1 MRFEHLDLVGRRRWF
16 FAASGG
22 VVLAALL
29 LLAIPPSLRPGIEFT
44 SGTTALLR
52 FDRPVEQAALRQAY
66 ADLGHAEARI
76 QSTGGIEFLVRTR
89 ELDVPDE
96 AFVSPAPPVAA
107 PEPVGPVPIEPVGTA
122 VLGAEDAPPGTTVLL
137 RRPFQNDICNFGGL
151 VSELPAGTPVK
162 VVEQHPECVAN
173 GGLVWRVLAEGE
185 LGYVLSTDTH
195 GFAPVEEVSEQVSA
209 IDLGERGV
217 IENELEARF
226 GSFAVLEFDTV
237 SAVVSRVAVRNAT
250 VAVVVAAIFIMG
262 YVAFAFSSMPSPLRY
277 AGAAIIALAH
287 DVLIVLGAFSLL
299 GKLAGTEINLMFVT
313 GLLTVIGF
321 SVHDS
326 IVVFDR
332 IRENVQRAPDAPVG
346 ESVNTALVETMARSL
361 NTSLTLLLTVCALLF
376 LGGVTIR
383 EFLLVILVGV
393 IAGTYSSIAIAA
405 QILVAWESGDLGRL
419 RVRLGR
425 SLRGTR
431 RSGSAA
437 GG

>member
-1 MRFEHLDLVGRRRWF
+1 MRFEHLDLVGLRHWL
-16 FAASGG
+16 FAVSA
-22 VVLAALL
+22 VLVLASLALL
-29 LLAIPPSLRPGIEFT
+29 AVPPSLRPGIEFT

-52 FDRPVEQAALRQAY
+52 FDRPVEQAALREAY
-66 ADLGHAEARI
+66 AELGHDEARI

-107 PEPVGPVPIEPVGTA
+107 PDLPGPAALEPVGRA
-122 VLGAEDAPPGTTVLL
+122 VLGAEGAPEGATVLL
-137 RRPFQNDICNFGGL
+137 RRPFQGDVCDFGGL
-151 VSELPAGTPVK
+151 VAELPAGTPVE
-162 VVEQHPECVAN
+162 VVEEHPECAP
-173 GGLVWRVLAEGE
+173 GIGLVWRVLAEGE
-185 LGYVLSTDTH
+185 LGYVLSSDAH
-195 GFAPVEEVSEQVSA
+195 GFAAIEKPAVQEPE

-217 IENELEARF
+217 IEDELEARF
-226 GSFAVLEFDTV
+226 GSFDVLEFDTV

-250 VAVVVAAIFIMG
+250 VAVVVAALFIMG
-262 YVAFAFSSMPSPLRY
+262 YVAFAFSSMPAPLRY

-287 DVLIVLGAFSLL
+287 DVVIVLGAFSLL

-332 IRENVQRAPDAPVG
+332 IRENVQRAPDAPFG
-346 ESVNTALVETMARSL
+346 ESVNTALVETLARSL

-405 QILVAWESGDLGRL
+405 QVLVAWEAGDAGRL
-419 RVRLGR
+419 RARIA
-425 SLRGTR
+425 SLR
-431 RSGSAA
+431 RSGAA
-437 GG
+437 ASG

>member
-1 MRFEHLDLVGRRRWF
+1 MRLDRLDLVGLRRWF
-16 FAASGG
+16 FVGSAAA
-22 VVLAALL
+22 VLASLL

-52 FDRPVEQAALRQAY
+52 FDRPVDQAALRAAY
-66 ADLGHAEARI
+66 ADLGHEEARI

-107 PEPVGPVPIEPVGTA
+107 PELPGPAELEAIGSA
-122 VLGAEDAPPGTTVLL
+122 VLGAEEALPGSTVLL
-137 RRPFQNDICNFGGL
+137 RRPFQGDVCNFGGL
-151 VSELPAGTPVK
+151 VAELPAGTEVQ
-162 VVEQHPECVAN
+162 VVDQHPECAAS
-173 GGLVWRVLAEGE
+173 GGVVWRVLAEGE
-185 LGYVLSTDTH
+185 LGYVRSAETH
-195 GFAPVEEVSEQVSA
+195 GFSAVEEPVEEASA
-209 IDLGERGV
+209 VDLGERGV
-217 IENELEARF
+217 IEQELQRRF
-226 GSFAVLEFDTV
+226 GGFDVLEFDTV

-250 VAVVVAAIFIMG
+250 VAVAVAALFIMA
-262 YVAFAFSSMPSPLRY
+262 YVAFAFSQMPSPLRY

-299 GKLAGTEINLMFVT
+299 GKLVGTEINLMFVT

-332 IRENVQRAPDAPVG
+332 IRENVQRAPDAPFVQN
-346 ESVNTALVETMARSL
+346 VNTALVETLARSL

-393 IAGTYSSIAIAA
+393 VAGTYSSIAIAA
-405 QILVAWESGDLGRL
+405 QVLVAWDSGDVGRL
-419 RVRLGR
+419 RARLGR
-425 SLRGTR
+425 SLRGAG
-431 RSGSAA
+431 RSGAAA

>member
-1 MRFEHLDLVGRRRWF
+1 MRLDHLDLVGLRRWF
-16 FAASGG
+16 FAGSAAA
-22 VVLAALL
+22 VLASLV
-29 LLAIPPSLRPGIEFT
+29 LLAVPPSLRPGIEFT

-52 FDRPVEQAALRQAY
+52 FDYPVEQASLRAAY
-66 ADLGHAEARI
+66 ADLGHEEARI

-107 PEPVGPVPIEPVGTA
+107 PELPGPAELEAIGSA
-122 VLGAEDAPPGTTVLL
+122 VLGAEGAGPGSTVLL
-137 RRPFQNDICNFGGL
+137 RRPFQGDVCSLGGL
-151 VSELPAGTPVK
+151 VAELPAGTDIE
-162 VVEQHPECVAN
+162 VVAQHPECAEP
-173 GGLVWRVLAEGE
+173 VWRVLAGGE
-185 LGYVLSTDTH
+185 LGYVRSAETH
-195 GFAPVEEVSEQVSA
+195 GFAAAPEPVEEAPAV
-209 IDLGERGV
+209 DLGERGV
-217 IENELEARF
+217 IESELERRF
-226 GSFAVLEFDTV
+226 GGFDVLEFDTV

-250 VAVVVAAIFIMG
+250 VAVAVAALFIMA
-262 YVAFAFSSMPSPLRY
+262 YVAFAFSQMPSPLRY

-332 IRENVQRAPDAPVG
+332 IRENVQRAPDAPFARN
-346 ESVNTALVETMARSL
+346 VNTALVETLARSL

-393 IAGTYSSIAIAA
+393 VAGTYSSVAIAA
-405 QILVAWESGDLGRL
+405 QILVAWDAGDGARLRAWLGRPW
-419 RVRLGR
+419 GR
-425 SLRGTR
+425 RRRG
-431 RSGSAA
+431 GAAA
-437 GG
+437 GGTRP